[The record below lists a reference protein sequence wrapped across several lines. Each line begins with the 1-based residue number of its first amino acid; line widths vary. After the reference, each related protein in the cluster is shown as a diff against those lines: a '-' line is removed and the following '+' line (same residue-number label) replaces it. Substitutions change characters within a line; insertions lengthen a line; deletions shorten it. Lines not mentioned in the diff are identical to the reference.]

1 MIEVRDISLP
11 SGEVWTIPTDGAA
24 RLMGRAWERNPRSMT
39 KRLKQME
46 KTEAENIAKELADFC
61 RAEVG
66 RDPRRAFVVGER
78 VEAAMYT
85 AARDLLP
92 PKATAAVIEQ
102 GEAPFVLA
110 VDGQQVYVLK
120 LNDPSDANA
129 NANEDIVSIRSMS
142 IAPDSPHVDL
152 KTKLLGERIRDEPV
166 TRSDAWSFTL
176 PDGTPITIE
185 VRVNP
190 AGRLDPRAAVAFKLA
205 EAFGMKVPA
214 GEPAV
219 KRVVAR
225 AA

>member
-1 MIEVRDISLP
+1 
-11 SGEVWTIPTDGAA
+11 
-24 RLMGRAWERNPRSMT
+24 
-39 KRLKQME
+39 ME
-46 KTEAENIAKELADFC
+46 KADAENIAKELADFC

-66 RDPRRAFVVGER
+66 RDQHRAAFYIGER
-78 VEAAMYT
+78 VEAATYT

-120 LNDPSDANA
+120 LNDSSDA
-129 NANEDIVSIRSMS
+129 NANEDIVSVRSMS
-142 IAPDSPHVDL
+142 IVPGSLHVDL

-190 AGRLDPRAAVAFKLA
+190 TRRLDPRAAVALKLA

-219 KRVVAR
+219 KRAVAH

>member
-1 MIEVRDISLP
+1 
-11 SGEVWTIPTDGAA
+11 
-24 RLMGRAWERNPRSMT
+24 
-39 KRLKQME
+39 ME
-46 KTEAENIAKELADFC
+46 KTKAENIAKELADFC

-66 RDPRRAFVVGER
+66 RDQRRAFVIGER
-78 VEAAMYT
+78 VEAATYT

-102 GEAPFVLA
+102 GKAPFVLA

-120 LNDPSDANA
+120 LNDSSDANA
-129 NANEDIVSIRSMS
+129 NEEIIVSVRSMS
-142 IAPDSPHVDL
+142 IVPGLPHVDL

-190 AGRLDPRAAVAFKLA
+190 AGRLDPRAAVALKLA

-219 KRVVAR
+219 KRVVAH

>member
-1 MIEVRDISLP
+1 M
-11 SGEVWTIPTDGAA
+11 A
-24 RLMGRAWERNPRSMT
+24 

-46 KTEAENIAKELADFC
+46 KTDAENIAKELADFR

-66 RDPRRAFVVGER
+66 RDPRRALAVGER
-78 VEAAMYT
+78 VEAATYT
-85 AARDLLP
+85 TARDLLP
-92 PKATAAVIEQ
+92 PKATATVIEQ

-120 LNDPSDANA
+120 LNDPSDA

-190 AGRLDPRAAVAFKLA
+190 AGRLGPRAAVAFKLA